1 MRIEADGFEFH
12 FPDALDVFCFDEKD
26 KKKPRF
32 HGLSHA
38 MKAVDVVVELPAN
51 YLFIEIKD
59 FHAADDYDFKRAVS
73 AAQRHERQDSFNHL
87 RDVLKHK
94 FRDTWLYRWAEGK
107 ADKPILYLCLL
118 EKLDSALLLVLGK
131 ELKRQLPVGAAGP
144 RWSGALVQS
153 CAVLNLE
160 RWNANFPRWPVARVA
175 HWPAPVAP

>member
-26 KKKPRF
+26 KTRPHF

-38 MKAVDVVVELPAN
+38 MKAVDLVVELPTD

-59 FHAADDYDFKRAVS
+59 FHAADDYDFKRALDT
-73 AAQRHERQDSFNHL
+73 AQRDERQACFNHL
-87 RDVLKHK
+87 REVLKHK

-107 ADKPILYLCLL
+107 VDKPIRCLCLL
-118 EKLDSALLLVLGK
+118 TLDNALLSVMGK
-131 ELKRQLPVGAAGP
+131 ELQRQLPVGSAGP

-153 CAVLNLE
+153 CVVLNLA
-160 RWNANFPRWPVARVA
+160 RWNANFPRWPVARTP
-175 HWPAPVAP
+175 HS

>member
-26 KKKPRF
+26 KAKPRF

-38 MKAVDVVVELPAN
+38 MKAVELPAN

-59 FHAADDYDFKRAVS
+59 FHAADDYDFKRAVG
-73 AAQRHERQDSFNHL
+73 AAHAHERQVRFNHL

-118 EKLDSALLLVLGK
+118 TLDSALLAVLGK
-131 ELKRQLPVGAAGP
+131 ELKRQLPVGTAGP

-160 RWNANFPRWPVARVA
+160 RWNANFPLWPVVRAGDL
-175 HWPAPVAP
+175 PAPVAP